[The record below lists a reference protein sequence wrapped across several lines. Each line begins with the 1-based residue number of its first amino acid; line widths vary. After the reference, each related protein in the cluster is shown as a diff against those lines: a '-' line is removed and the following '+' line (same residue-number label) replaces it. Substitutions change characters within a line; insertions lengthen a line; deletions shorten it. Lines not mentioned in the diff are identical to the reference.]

1 MKRLGRLVRRRSR
14 MFRPRVPFALVVRGS
29 RLGIALI
36 FMKLMQFVIRQP
48 NVVFCTNALS
58 VMVDMHSTATVVRLK
73 GTPLAVPGLLHLG
86 PPVLIRGVAVVED
99 LYGRSRVVP
108 LLLVRCGLR

>member
-1 MKRLGRLVRRRSR
+1 ML
-14 MFRPRVPFALVVRGS
+14 FAL
-29 RLGIALI
+29 
-36 FMKLMQFVIRQP
+36 RQQ

-58 VMVDMHSTATVVRLK
+58 VMVAMHSTATVVRLK
-73 GTPLAVPGLLHLG
+73 RTPLAVPGLLHLG
-86 PPVLIRGVAVVED
+86 PPVLIGGAAVVED